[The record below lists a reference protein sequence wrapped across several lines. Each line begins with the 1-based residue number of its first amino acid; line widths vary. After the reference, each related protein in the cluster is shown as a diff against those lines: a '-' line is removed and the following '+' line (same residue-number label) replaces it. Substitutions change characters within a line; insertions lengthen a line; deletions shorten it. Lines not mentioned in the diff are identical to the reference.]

1 MLGFDRDIHAL
12 PTGDPTGRDAHVHDR
27 TYAAPEPAHWA
38 PLAAAGS
45 VDPNGARGLVEARR
59 LWLFRLCV
67 VLPAAMAV
75 TAAVIV
81 GASLIIY
88 TLAFPNPMTLRV
100 SERAPV
106 IRILAADGSL
116 LTERGQ
122 AYDYVPIDLMP
133 RHVIH
138 AVVATEDRRFFDHWG
153 IDPAGLV
160 RAAFAN
166 LRARRL
172 TQGGSTLTQ
181 QLAKNLF
188 LSSERTFARKIE
200 ELLLALW
207 LEVRLSKSDI
217 LELYLNRVYFGGGA
231 YGIEAAAQRYFDKS
245 AQRLTIAE
253 AAVIAGL
260 LKAPSKYS
268 PASNPVLAR
277 ARARVVLSKM
287 ASAGALTAEAERAAA
302 SAPIAFSDGVKGHEI
317 TGVEY
322 AVDFALERLPALIGG
337 DHREVIVETTIDG
350 QLQKHA
356 QAVVTAVIGNEGGE
370 GQAGQAGLAVL
381 GLDGGIQALVGGR
394 SYAESQFNRAA
405 KAKRQPGSVFKTFV
419 YLAAIESGLSP
430 ETVVYDLPVVVKGYS
445 PRNENGTYR
454 GAMPLRQGLAQSVN
468 TVAVRLHM
476 DLGAKKTVNTAKR
489 LGIRST
495 LRDGPSLALG
505 SSEVTLLELTGA
517 YGVLGNSGNAVEPHI
532 IRRVR
537 LGSGRVLY
545 QRPERRVTPLIAETH
560 VASMNDMLNAAL
572 VSGTGK
578 RAVLAQHPAA
588 GKTGTSQDF
597 RDAWFV
603 GYTAHLVGGV
613 WVGNDNGRAMNRMM
627 GGNLP
632 ARIWREV
639 MTTAHANKPVVAL
652 AGVSAVPRRLAV
664 PPPGAVPNANPDTA
678 LTARDLQSAPTDR
691 AAAASSLP
699 PLMPTERI
707 DDDFIARML
716 GGTQPPAARPEPVV
730 RRAPQQ
736 APVVPTAPRRAPTTP
751 THSQRDGLDAVP
763 PLWAGAHAGRFR
775 EALGNMPTVAPSQPP
790 GQPTGMMSLG
800 VR

>member
-1 MLGFDRDIHAL
+1 MAQ
-12 PTGDPTGRDAHVHDR
+12 T
-27 TYAAPEPAHWA
+27 
-38 PLAAAGS
+38 
-45 VDPNGARGLVEARR
+45 RR
-59 LWLFRLCV
+59 QWLFRLFV
-67 VLPAAMAV
+67 VLPVSLAI
-75 TAAVIV
+75 TAVIV
-81 GASLIIY
+81 VCASLIIY

-153 IDPAGLV
+153 IDPMGLV

-188 LSSERTFARKIE
+188 LSSERTFSRKIE

-245 AQRLTIAE
+245 AQHLSIAE

-277 ARARVVLSKM
+277 ARARVVLGKM
-287 ASAGALTAEAERAAA
+287 ASAGALSPDAERAAA
-302 SAPIAFSDGVKGHEI
+302 SAPIAFSDGVKGNEI

-322 AVDFALERLPALIGG
+322 AVDFALERLPSLIGG
-337 DHREVIVETTIDG
+337 DHREVIVETTVDG
-350 QLQKHA
+350 ALQKHA
-356 QAVVTAVIGNEGGE
+356 QAVVTEVIGNEGGD
-370 GQAGQAGLAVL
+370 GQAGQASLVVL

-405 KAKRQPGSVFKTFV
+405 KAKR

-430 ETVVYDLPVVVKGYS
+430 ETTVYDLPVAVKGYS

-476 DLGAKKTVNTAKR
+476 DLGPKKTVAVAQR
-489 LGIRST
+489 LGIRSH

-505 SSEVTLLELTGA
+505 TSEVSLLELTGA
-517 YGVLGNSGNAVEPHI
+517 YGTLGNSGNAVEPHI

-545 QRPERRVTPLIAETH
+545 QRPERRVTQLIAETH
-560 VASMNDMLNAAL
+560 VAAMNDMLNAAL
-572 VSGTGK
+572 VNGTGK

-603 GYTAHLVGGV
+603 GYTGHLVGGV

-639 MTTAHANKPVVAL
+639 MTKAHANKSVVAL
-652 AGVSAVPRRLAV
+652 AGVSNQPRRA
-664 PPPGAVPNANPDTA
+664 PSPAPATDPATT
-678 LTARDLQSAPTDR
+678 LTARDLHPAPAEPAS
-691 AAAASSLP
+691 AAALAT

-707 DDDFIARML
+707 DDDFITRML
-716 GGTQPPAARPEPVV
+716 AGSPPAAPARAKLDPTV
-730 RRAPQQ
+730 RRAPH
-736 APVVPTAPRRAPTTP
+736 ANAHPVAQPAPRRPSPAQHDSPEP
-751 THSQRDGLDAVP
+751 P

-775 EALGNMPTVAPSQPP
+775 EALGNMPLAPNAPPSGATVPTTSQPK
-790 GQPTGMMSLG
+790 GMMSLG
-800 VR
+800 AP

>member
-1 MLGFDRDIHAL
+1 MQSSDQDRIEPHLGRSPGGDHGSTSRTSVSHTQPSP
-12 PTGDPTGRDAHVHDR
+12 PTSSRTTG
-27 TYAAPEPAHWA
+27 WA
-38 PLAAAGS
+38 PLSSDGMDAASIA
-45 VDPNGARGLVEARR
+45 AQQLLRR
-59 LWLFRLCV
+59 RWVFRLAVCAPLV
-67 VLPAAMAV
+67 MVAALLL
-75 TAAVIV
+75 IV
-81 GASLIIY
+81 GTSLIIY
-88 TLAFPNPMTLRV
+88 TLAYPNPMSLRV
-100 SERAPV
+100 SERAPT
-106 IRILAADGSL
+106 IRVLAVDGTV

-122 AYDYVPIDLMP
+122 AADYVPIDLMP

-153 IDPAGLV
+153 IDPVGLV

-188 LSSERTFARKIE
+188 LSSERTFSRKIE

-245 AQRLTIAE
+245 TQHLTIAE

-277 ARARVVLSKM
+277 ARARVVLGKM
-287 ASAGALTAEAERAAA
+287 FAAGALTADAERAAA
-302 SAPIAFSDGVKGHEI
+302 NAPIAFHDTMKGNET

-337 DHREVIVETTIDG
+337 NHREVIIETTIDAA
-350 QLQKHA
+350 LQKHA
-356 QAVVTAVIGNEGGE
+356 QAVVSQVIASEGVAGE
-370 GQAGQAGLAVL
+370 AGQAGVVVL

-405 KAKRQPGSVFKTFV
+405 KARRQPGSVFKTFV
-419 YLAAIESGLSP
+419 YLAAIESGLTP
-430 ETVVYDLPVVVKGYS
+430 DTTVYDLPVVVKGYS

-476 DLGAKKTVNTAKR
+476 DLGPRKTVMMAQR
-489 LGIRST
+489 LGIRSN

-505 SSEVTLLELTGA
+505 TSEVTLLELTGA
-517 YGVLGNSGNAVEPHI
+517 YGVLANAGQSVEPHI

-537 LGSGRVLY
+537 VSDGRVLY
-545 QRPERRVTPLIAETH
+545 QRPEHRVTSLVAPVH
-560 VASMNDMLNAAL
+560 VAAMNDMLNAAL

-578 RAVLAQHPAA
+578 RAALPLHPAA

-603 GYTAHLVGGV
+603 GYTSQLVGGV
-613 WVGNDNGRAMNRMM
+613 WVGNDTGRAMNRMM

-639 MTTAHANKPVVAL
+639 MTRAHAKRSVVAL
-652 AGVSAVPRRLAV
+652 SGVTAPPRVSTDEVR
-664 PPPGAVPNANPDTA
+664 ANTA
-678 LTARDLQSAPTDR
+678 LTTRDIQAGPNNT
-691 AAAASSLP
+691 AQ

-707 DDDFIARML
+707 DDDFVARML
-716 GGTQPPAARPEPVV
+716 SGPTGAPAKTEPVV
-730 RRAPQQ
+730 RRGAEGVARPSPERKV
-736 APVVPTAPRRAPTTP
+736 ASKTMGTSPPTA
-751 THSQRDGLDAVP
+751 P
-763 PLWAGAHAGRFR
+763 PLWAGVHGGRFR
-775 EALGNMPTVAPSQPP
+775 DALQQRAPASDAPN
-790 GQPTGMMSLG
+790 GMMSLG
-800 VR
+800 ARD

>member
-1 MLGFDRDIHAL
+1 MRELDHGTSAPAPGL
-12 PTGDPTGRDAHVHDR
+12 EAH
-27 TYAAPEPAHWA
+27 TPAAVDQWT
-38 PLAAAGS
+38 PLAPDAVQNLDETQRIA
-45 VDPNGARGLVEARR
+45 LLRR
-59 LWLFRLCV
+59 QWLFRIFV
-67 VLPAAMAV
+67 VLPVSLAATLA
-75 TAAVIV
+75 IV
-81 GASLIIY
+81 VCASLIIY
-88 TLAFPNPMTLRV
+88 TVAFPNPMTLRV

-106 IRILAADGSL
+106 IRIMAADGSL

-133 RHVIH
+133 RHIIH

-153 IDPAGLV
+153 LDPMGLV

-188 LSSERTFARKIE
+188 LSSERTFSRKIE
-200 ELLLALW
+200 ELLLAIW
-207 LEVRLSKSDI
+207 LEVRLSKADI

-245 AQRLTIAE
+245 AQRLTVAE

-268 PASNPVLAR
+268 PASNPDLAR
-277 ARARVVLSKM
+277 ARARTVLSKM
-287 ASAGALTAEAERAAA
+287 ASAGALSPAAELAAA
-302 SAPIAFSDGVKGHEI
+302 NAPITFNDGVKGHDI

-322 AVDFALERLPALIGG
+322 AVDFALERLPSLIGG
-337 DHREVIVETTIDG
+337 DHREVIVETTIDAKM
-350 QLQKHA
+350 QKHA
-356 QAVVTAVIGNEGGE
+356 QAVVTEVIGTEGGE
-370 GQAGQAGLAVL
+370 GQAGQGSLVVL

-430 ETVVYDLPVVVKGYS
+430 ETTVYDLPVVVKGYS
-445 PRNENGTYR
+445 PRNENGTFR

-476 DLGAKKTVNTAKR
+476 DLGARKTVSIAQR
-489 LGIRST
+489 LGIRSH

-505 SSEVTLLELTGA
+505 SSEVSLLELTGA
-517 YGVLGNSGNAVEPHI
+517 YGVLANGGNAMEPHI
-532 IRRVR
+532 IRRVS

-545 QRPERRVTPLIAETH
+545 QRPERRVTSLIAANH
-560 VASMNDMLNAAL
+560 VAAMNDMLNAAL

-578 RAVLAQHPAA
+578 RAALAQHAAA

-603 GYTAHLVGGV
+603 GYTGHLVGGV

-639 MTTAHANKPVVAL
+639 MTRAHTQLTPVSLPGVAAQPPRTVQPNVAL
-652 AGVSAVPRRLAV
+652 TP
-664 PPPGAVPNANPDTA
+664 
-678 LTARDLQSAPTDR
+678 RDLHPSPGETGQSQ
-691 AAAASSLP
+691 AAT
-699 PLMPTERI
+699 MPMMPSERI
-707 DDDFIARML
+707 DPDFVARML
-716 GGTQPPAARPEPVV
+716 AGTAPAHPAKPV
-730 RRAPQQ
+730 QQ
-736 APVVPTAPRRAPTTP
+736 APVPRMQRPAAP
-751 THSQRDGLDAVP
+751 QRDGAVDMSQP
-763 PLWAGAHAGRFR
+763 PLWAGVHGGRFR
-775 EALGNMPTVAPSQPP
+775 DALGQMDTPRTTANGAPPVGLP
-790 GQPTGMMSLG
+790 RGQPNGMMSLG
-800 VR
+800 TR